1 MNRLQE
7 LCALPVVS
15 GDEKEIRDYLY
26 NFYIDKDLEIIEDRL
41 GSVFGVKNGNSNY
54 NVMISS
60 NMDESGLMISKI
72 NDNGTMEFIVVGLY
86 MKAWLN
92 NQYVT
97 LLDRHHKKLSGIVL
111 RKDDDFVIDAGFK
124 TKEEAEGAG
133 VLVGNFVIVTPRF
146 ELLNQNVA
154 ANNLSN
160 RAGIE
165 VGLKLLESLENKNLN
180 FNLNVGGISHS
191 VVGQRGAITATTSV
205 HPDLA
210 IVVDAAYVES
220 WDDKDIFIRS
230 FDKSL
235 LPSQILKQ
243 DLYEAAKACGFMP
256 QAHLTDLPTD
266 GSFIHKSLSG
276 TPTVVVVIPLKYK
289 DSIYNVIDTQYLDNI
304 TTVLNHY
311 LTTLNSKR
319 IVETQNC
326 RGTRHE

>member
-7 LCALPVVS
+7 LCALPGVS

-26 NFYIDKDLEIIEDRL
+26 NFYIDKNLGIIEDRL
-41 GSVFGVKNGNSNY
+41 ESVFGVKKGNSDY

-72 NDNGTMEFIVVGLY
+72 NDNGSMEFIVVGLY

-92 NQYVT
+92 DQYVI
-97 LLDRHHKKLSGIVL
+97 LLDRHHKRLSGIVL
-111 RKDDDFVIDAGFK
+111 RKGDDFVIDAGFK

-146 ELLNQNVA
+146 ELLNQSVA

-165 VGLKLLESLENKNLN
+165 VGLKLLESLENKNLD
-180 FNLNVGGISHS
+180 FNLYVGGISHS

-243 DLYEAAKACGFMP
+243 DLYEAAKACGFTP

-276 TPTVVVVIPLKYK
+276 TPTIVVVIPLKYK